1 MIKKFL
7 PRSLMGRSVLI
18 IVAPLV
24 LLQIVA
30 TYIFYER
37 HWDTVTRRL
46 ASFLAGSVATTVQF
60 MGERPD
66 AAAEALRIAHV
77 QFGLRATL
85 MPGEILP
92 NTPNPP
98 PSGLLDR
105 TLSRALTD
113 QVRRPFRL
121 DSWSRERDIEIDIQ
135 LPDGVLRVLAPREM
149 LAGATTTIFILWM
162 VGTSFILFAVAAL
175 FMRNQ
180 VRPIRRLAMAAESL
194 GKGRDVP
201 DFRPA
206 GAREVR
212 QAAAA
217 FLEMRDRIRRQIAQR
232 TDMLTGVSHDL
243 RTPLTRMK
251 LQLAMLGRS
260 PEITGLMAD
269 VSEME
274 TMIEGYIAFARGEG
288 AESPAVADVGALL
301 GEVVAGA
308 QLNRARIALECEG
321 DLVMTVRP
329 IALKRCLSNL
339 VVNAATYGQH
349 VAVHAA
355 RQGNAVEVTVDDDGP
370 GIPVHQRD
378 AVFRPFYRLD
388 RSRNPR
394 TGGVGLGLTIAR
406 DIVRGHGG
414 ELTLAASP
422 AGGLRA
428 AVRLP
433 V

>member
-1 MIKKFL
+1 FL

-92 NTPNPP
+92 NTPNTP

-217 FLEMRDRIRRQIAQR
+217 FLEMRDRIMRQIAQR

-260 PEITGLMAD
+260 PEIAGLIAD

-288 AESPAVADVGALL
+288 GENPVVADVGALL

-308 QLNRARIALECEG
+308 QRNGARIALECEG

-339 VVNAATYGQH
+339 VVNAATYGKH
-349 VAVHAA
+349 VAVHAT

-414 ELTLAASP
+414 DLTLGASP